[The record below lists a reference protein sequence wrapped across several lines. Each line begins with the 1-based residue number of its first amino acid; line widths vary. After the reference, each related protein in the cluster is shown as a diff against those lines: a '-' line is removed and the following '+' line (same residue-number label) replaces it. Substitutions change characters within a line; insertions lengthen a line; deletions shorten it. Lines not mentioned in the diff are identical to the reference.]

1 MLERYVKSGGEFNF
15 GGRLYFLSEA
25 LSGYNI
31 GLKPIASGKFEIFW
45 GQLLVGLLE
54 PAAADP
60 IRLARRKKTPSQ
72 STQHVVTG
80 NCSEKNKILG
90 FVEPRL

>member
-15 GGRLYFLSEA
+15 CGRLYFLSEA

-45 GQLLVGLLE
+45 GQLLVGWFE

-60 IRLARRKKTPSQ
+60 IRLARRKRKPSRR
-72 STQHVVTG
+72 H
-80 NCSEKNKILG
+80 NIL
-90 FVEPRL
+90 

>member
-1 MLERYVKSGGEFNF
+1 MLHYPSPVLERYVKSGGEFNF
-15 GGRLYFLSEA
+15 CGRLYFLSEA

-54 PAAADP
+54 PAATDP

-72 STQHVVTG
+72 GH
-80 NCSEKNKILG
+80 NIL
-90 FVEPRL
+90 

>member
-1 MLERYVKSGGEFNF
+1 MAEDCERTLLRRELIRELCEGE
-15 GGRLYFLSEA
+15 RSISELSKLYGLSRKTILSEE

-31 GLKPIASGKFEIFW
+31 GLKPMASGKFEIFW

-60 IRLARRKKTPSQ
+60 IRLARRKKTPSRR
-72 STQHVVTG
+72 H
-80 NCSEKNKILG
+80 NIL
-90 FVEPRL
+90 